1 MSYLR
6 TWLAGGIFCLGT
18 IFAANNAAV
27 AQSPACEVNRPIVF
41 AGLDWDSNAFHT
53 EVARFI
59 AQHGYGCR
67 SEVIPGSTIPL
78 LNGMIRG
85 DIDVTMEI
93 WKVNV
98 LEIWNPAVE
107 SGQVKDLGVNFPDA
121 AQAWYVPRYLVEGDN
136 APAKGLRSVADLPR
150 FAELFRDPEE
160 PSKGRFYN
168 CIAGWGCETVNTK
181 KLHAYGLLDSFTNF
195 RPGTGAALAAAI
207 DSNLLRKRPIVFYYW
222 GPTWLL
228 GKHADNIV
236 MLEEP
241 AYDAEIWAEL
251 ERVDDPA
258 TTKRATAYP
267 TVPVYVAVNG
277 RFGEQAP
284 KLVGFL
290 SKYQTTNAMVSEM
303 LNYMQETD
311 ATAADAAKHFL
322 KTREDVWTG
331 WLPVDVAARVKA
343 AL

>member
-1 MSYLR
+1 MSHR
-6 TWLAGGIFCLGT
+6 TTWMAAGIFCLGAIST
-18 IFAANNAAV
+18 TPDTATAQAA
-27 AQSPACEVNRPIVF
+27 SCEINRPIVF

-59 AQHGYGCR
+59 ARHGYGCR

-98 LEIWNPAVE
+98 QEIWNPAVE
-107 SGQVKDLGVNFPDA
+107 AGQVKSLGVNFPDA
-121 AQAWYVPRYLVEGDN
+121 TQAWYVPRYMVEGPN
-136 APAKGLRSVADLPR
+136 APAPTLRSVSDLPR
-150 FAELFRDPEE
+150 YAHLFRDPEE

-207 DSNLLRKRPIVFYYW
+207 DSHLLRQRPIVFYYW

-228 GKHADNIV
+228 GKHADRIV
-236 MLEEP
+236 QLEEP
-241 AYDAEIWAEL
+241 EFDREIWDEL
-251 ERVDDPA
+251 ERIDDPA
-258 TTKRATAYP
+258 QATRATAYP
-267 TVPVYVAVNG
+267 TVPVYVAVNMAFA
-277 RFGEQAP
+277 RQAP
-284 KLVGFL
+284 NLVAFL
-290 SKYQTTNAMVSEM
+290 EKYETSNAMVSEM
-303 LNYMQETD
+303 LNHMQETN

-322 KTREDVWTG
+322 RTRQDVWTG
-331 WLPVDVAARVKA
+331 WVPEDVAARIRA